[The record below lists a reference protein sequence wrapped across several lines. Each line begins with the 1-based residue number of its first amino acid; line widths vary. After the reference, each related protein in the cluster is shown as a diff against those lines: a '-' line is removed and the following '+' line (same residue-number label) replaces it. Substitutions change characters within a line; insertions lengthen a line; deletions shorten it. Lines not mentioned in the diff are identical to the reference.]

1 MASFRKR
8 GDTSQAR
15 VHRQDAASAV
25 VKTFNTKADA
35 LKWARNVESQLDL
48 GILGSQANYS
58 APDADG
64 DALR

>member
-8 GDTSQAR
+8 GDKWQAR
-15 VHRQDAASAV
+15 VHRQDSASAL

-48 GILGSQANYS
+48 GILGSQADN
-58 APDADG
+58 AAIDAGG